1 VFVSVVASANAGF
14 VLAEPIEPTLELNS
28 MSGQG
33 DRVTDMQR
41 TRLLNQVANSC
52 VAACRKRRDQS
63 NGVGMRLNTIQ
74 FPTA

>member
-1 VFVSVVASANAGF
+1 
-14 VLAEPIEPTLELNS
+14 
-28 MSGQG
+28 MSGRG

-41 TRLLNQVANSC
+41 TRLKPGRKPPC

>member
-1 VFVSVVASANAGF
+1 
-14 VLAEPIEPTLELNS
+14 
-28 MSGQG
+28 MSGREIG
-33 DRVTDMQR
+33 NRHAADTAAKPGRKPP
-41 TRLLNQVANSC
+41 C